1 MCLKTF
7 KLTTHLRDTV
17 NFGFWIDIGAL
28 AGVTFDR
35 CATGGPSGRRLTAGK
50 PIFGHH
56 NLASMKAEPGPK
68 MPAIENFGTS
78 DPVDVLFLR
87 YTATC
92 SCTRPWIMPGQ
103 RPSNKN
109 GLSGK
114 LALTHSQRG
123 KGKPVQG
130 QGLSCPGARTF
141 GPGFFKD
148 FIFSQTIGI
157 Y

>member
-35 CATGGPSGRRLTAGK
+35 CATGGSSGRRLTAGK
-50 PIFGHH
+50 PVLGHH
-56 NLASMKAEPGPK
+56 NLVSMKAEPGPK
-68 MPAIENFGTS
+68 MPAIENFGTF

-87 YTATC
+87 YTTRG
-92 SCTRPWIMPGQ
+92 SCARPWVMPGQ
-103 RPSNKN
+103 RPSNEN

-114 LALTHSQRG
+114 LALTHSQFG
-123 KGKPVQG
+123 KGKPVQE
-130 QGLSCPGARTF
+130 QGLSRSGARTF
-141 GPGFFKD
+141 GPEFFKD
-148 FIFSQTIGI
+148 FVFSQPIGI